1 MGENPEGIEYADQRD
16 WYFFVHNVYANF
28 FKDSLDYFAGHVW
41 PRFEHRVVATYDKA
55 VEYLVKKCQ
64 YDGRE
69 VDLPMLPAM
78 ILNPSGEFNLAE
90 AIAGGKQTW
99 RFPNLSP
106 GFGKRLFI
114 PIYQDENMYITV
126 VFMRIEGDIEL
137 LMLLNSFYEYCDL
150 RMLFLNVFAGFDRWI
165 YPQYFTSFI
174 ILPPELLNYKYENDI
189 TGVDYT
195 PDWDEIGAYEHLVRT
210 TARNEMVYPVNIKP
224 IYKLTG
230 FSDVSQRYGGTDKL
244 ADWRLGATIKYEV
257 EIPTYVVVTQ
267 DYLARNLNAEI
278 KAGSAYTVYDP
289 LQVPE
294 YRNLWD
300 KSRDCIVPDGTSTI
314 EVDCTASVDCS
325 QQECDFK
332 VRYFHV
338 VTQGEAESTTNI
350 EFRLP
355 EQILDHNLLL
365 INSKYGLLTYGDHW
379 RLSNDGWYV
388 TILVENVELEEG
400 MILEL
405 YVYRNRIG
413 DIT

>member
-1 MGENPEGIEYADQRD
+1 MGENPQGIEYADQRD

-55 VEYLVKKCQ
+55 VEYLVKTCQ
-64 YDGRE
+64 YDRE
-69 VDLPMLPAM
+69 VDKPMLPAM

-106 GFGKRLFI
+106 GLGKRLFI

-150 RMLFLNVFAGFDRWI
+150 RMLFLNLFAGFDRWI
-165 YPQYFTSFI
+165 YPQFFTSFI
-174 ILPPELLNYKYENDI
+174 IFPPELLSYTYANDI
-189 TGVDYT
+189 TGVEYT
-195 PDWDEIGAYEHLVRT
+195 PDWDEIGVYEHLVKT
-210 TARNEMVYPVNIKP
+210 TAKNEMVYPVNIKP

-244 ADWRLGATIKYEV
+244 ADWRLGATIKYELEV
-257 EIPTYVVVTQ
+257 PTYVVVTQ
-267 DYLARNLNAEI
+267 DYLAQNVELEI

-289 LQVPE
+289 IQVPE
-294 YRNLWD
+294 LRQRFD
-300 KSRDCIVPDGTSTI
+300 KIQDPIVPDGTSTI
-314 EVDCTASVDCS
+314 EIDTTAF
-325 QQECDFK
+325 ECIQTEYELK
-332 VRYFHV
+332 IRYFHI
-338 VTQGEAESTTNI
+338 VTAAEAASTTNI

-355 EQILDHNLLL
+355 ENIPNRRLLY
-365 INSKYGLLTYGDHW
+365 INSKYGELIYGDHW
-379 RLSNDGWYV
+379 LLSNDGWYV
-388 TILVENVELEEG
+388 TILVENEVELEEG
-400 MILEL
+400 MVLEL
-405 YVYRNRIG
+405 YVYRENSG
-413 DIT
+413 ITT